1 MGWCA
6 DWGSGIPSSLRWQ
19 GLAAMAFAGVLGGC
33 GESTQYDYPVA
44 VGTFLGTLS
53 DPTQPP
59 LSSQAEP
66 EGSRGLFIMEV
77 GKSIRVD
84 SVDVILN
91 STDDGPAYVMYF
103 EGPLAVD
110 GLEARTFSSEV
121 TIQETTWDLTGSF
134 LVRAS
139 EPGTAEATLC
149 SGELV
154 EPTSGLRLT
163 FSAEFQVPEGEEE
176 SAE

>member
-1 MGWCA
+1 MGGCV
-6 DWGSGIPSSLRWQ
+6 DWVSRVPSGPRWQ
-19 GLAAMAFAGVLGGC
+19 GLAAMALVAVLGGC

-44 VGTFLGTLS
+44 VGSYLGTLS
-53 DPTQPP
+53 DPSQP
-59 LSSQAEP
+59 QEP

-84 SVDVILN
+84 SINVILN
-91 STDDGPAYVMYF
+91 STNDGPAYVMYF
-103 EGPLAVD
+103 EGPLAID
-110 GLEARTFSSEV
+110 GLETRTFSSEV
-121 TIQETTWDLTGSF
+121 TIQEATWELTGSF
-134 LVRAS
+134 QVRAS

-163 FSAEFQVPEGEEE
+163 FNAEFQVPEGEEE